1 MFSNKIAT
9 VCYVDE
15 PSLLLLFLSQYSFL
29 TCPFSKEL
37 ENGWLGIFPLT
48 SALYRPAWAGRP
60 VWAEA
65 VSILMLLASLLIRL
79 FFKRTKQII
88 QSKSKS
94 IIHFLSKELENGW
107 LGIFPLTSAL
117 YRPAWAGRPV
127 WAEAVSILMLL
138 ASLLIRLFF
147 KRTKQIIQSESKSIK
162 QWLWFSLFL
171 FRDDKEENH
180 KVVSTC
186 YWYFWF

>member
-9 VCYVDE
+9 MCYVDE
-15 PSLLLLFLSQYSFL
+15 RSLLLLFLSQYSFL

-48 SALYRPAWAGRP
+48 SALYRPAW
-60 VWAEA
+60 V
-65 VSILMLLASLLIRL
+65 
-79 FFKRTKQII
+79 
-88 QSKSKS
+88 
-94 IIHFLSKELENGW
+94 
-107 LGIFPLTSAL
+107 
-117 YRPAWAGRPV
+117 GRPV

-162 QWLWFSLFL
+162 QWLWFSPLL
-171 FRDDKEENH
+171 FRNNKEENH
-180 KVVSTC
+180 KSSEYILLVFHSQNPDTEVTGWIGCLQLETDPIKIRIFIISEVLTNLV
-186 YWYFWF
+186 WTSKHQWKNQ

>member
-1 MFSNKIAT
+1 MVIEPSGCKKHTLAYFSFTWCLACTAALYENMATSVSYAKRTLICEWTITFMFSNKIAT
-9 VCYVDE
+9 MCYVDE
-15 PSLLLLFLSQYSFL
+15 RSLLLLFLSQYSFL

-88 QSKSKS
+88 QS
-94 IIHFLSKELENGW
+94 
-107 LGIFPLTSAL
+107 
-117 YRPAWAGRPV
+117 
-127 WAEAVSILMLL
+127 
-138 ASLLIRLFF
+138 
-147 KRTKQIIQSESKSIK
+147 ESKSIK
-162 QWLWFSLFL
+162 QWLWFSPLL
-171 FRDDKEENH
+171 FRNNKEEDH
-180 KVVSTC
+180 
-186 YWYFWF
+186 